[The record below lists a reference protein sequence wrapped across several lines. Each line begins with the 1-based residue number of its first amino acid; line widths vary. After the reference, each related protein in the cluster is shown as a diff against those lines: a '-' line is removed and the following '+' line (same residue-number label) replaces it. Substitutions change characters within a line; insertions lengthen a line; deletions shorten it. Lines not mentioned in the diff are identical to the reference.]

1 MGKEQHLFIVASDL
15 DDLCA
20 YLRREFST
28 EDNVQIFLDRR
39 RAERRE
45 RLDSG
50 PGAVQDRRASQRRG
64 RPFVD
69 SKLRS
74 LGYAMLRVS

>member
-1 MGKEQHLFIVASDL
+1 MGQEQHLFIVASDL

-28 EDNVQIFLDRR
+28 EDNVQIVLDRR

-45 RLDSG
+45 HVDAEPWL
-50 PGAVQDRRASQRRG
+50 AQDRRASQRRG
-64 RPFVD
+64 RPFVETQ
-69 SKLRS
+69 LRS
-74 LGYAMLRVS
+74 LGYAMLRLR